1 MDTNQL
7 VEWQKVDPESG
18 LIFPWFTH
26 PFLDELKT
34 WDLKNVR
41 WLELGSGR
49 STAWLRSKCHWVD
62 SVDAN
67 IEWAA
72 QAEKDCAEAGL
83 NNGIIYAKDLSDGV
97 QEEKQA
103 FFDLLPKSVL
113 YDIIS
118 VDSIWRN
125 ECLQW
130 ALDHF
135 KGVGGVLIADNFMQ
149 DYVWVSPAAVELMSL
164 YKNSEKIFYQPD
176 HTNHEGHGWNT
187 RYWIII

>member
-1 MDTNQL
+1 MDTQTL
-7 VEWQKVDPESG
+7 CEWQRIDPENG
-18 LIFPWFTH
+18 LCQPWWTH

-49 STAWLRSKCHWVD
+49 STAWLRSQCHWVD

-67 IEWAA
+67 TEWAV

-130 ALDHF
+130 AIDHF
-135 KGVGGVLIADNFMQ
+135 KGVGGVLVVDNMNQ
-149 DYVWVSPAAVELMSL
+149 DYVWISPAAEELMAP
-164 YKNSEKIFYQPD
+164 YQAYIYYQPD
-176 HTNHEGHGWNT
+176 HTNHEGKPWNT
-187 RYWIII
+187 RYYIIS